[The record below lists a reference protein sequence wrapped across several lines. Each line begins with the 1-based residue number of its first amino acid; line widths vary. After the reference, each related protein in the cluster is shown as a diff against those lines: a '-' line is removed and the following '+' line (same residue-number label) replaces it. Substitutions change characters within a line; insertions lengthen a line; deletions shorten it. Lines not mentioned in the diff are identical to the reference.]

1 MASIGRKRTAQAQE
15 VMDTERVFDLD
26 LRDRGNLDEEKQT
39 LVDGIVKKHG
49 FMPNFLKLFATDN
62 QRMRAFVTPYLELLR
77 TDSGLN
83 QLDHEMIALVSATT
97 NGCNYCCA
105 HHGALMRGESGDPMF
120 AEHLSRNYKLADL
133 SPRHLAMLDFVVK
146 VLKDAEHIDH
156 DDRQALSD
164 VGFDDEAIWTIVS
177 TAAFYAGANRVAQAV
192 GLKITPQYLDM
203 NRA

>member
-1 MASIGRKRTAQAQE
+1 MAQAQE

-26 LRDRGNLDEEKQT
+26 LRDRGNLDEEMQT
-39 LVDGIVKKHG
+39 LVDGIVKKYG

-97 NGCNYCCA
+97 NGCSYCCA

-156 DDRQALSD
+156 DDRQACGHEPSMPHLAPPPLPEPATRPPYTYSS
-164 VGFDDEAIWTIVS
+164 ARS
-177 TAAFYAGANRVAQAV
+177 THLNSSNRTSCS
-192 GLKITPQYLDM
+192 I
-203 NRA
+203 RR

>member
-1 MASIGRKRTAQAQE
+1 MAQAQE
-15 VMDTERVFDLD
+15 VMDTERVFDLN
-26 LRDRGNLDEEKQT
+26 LRDRGNLDEEMQT
-39 LVDGIVKKHG
+39 LVDGIVKKYG

-62 QRMRAFVTPYLELLR
+62 LRLRAFVTPYLELLR
-77 TDSGLN
+77 TDSGLS
-83 QLDHEMIALVSATT
+83 QLDHEMIALVCAAT
-97 NGCNYCCA
+97 NGCSYCCA

-120 AEHLSRNYKLADL
+120 AEYLSRNYKLADL

-146 VLKDAEHIDH
+146 VLEDAEHIDH
-156 DDRQALSD
+156 DDRQALRD
-164 VGFDDEAIWTIVS
+164 VGFDDETIWYIIS